1 MNTFGIEKNLIMSPA
16 ARSIYYFSFYLYLVG
31 LTLIVIP
38 NIFLKTLRFPETN
51 EVWIRIIGVLA
62 LCLGFY
68 YHRSAV
74 YNNAQFIKLTIPV
87 RVFVCLAFVAF
98 VILGYTIP
106 MLILI
111 GVIDLA
117 GAAWTY
123 FALKIKQPSAV

>member
-1 MNTFGIEKNLIMSPA
+1 MSPA

-38 NIFLKTLRFPETN
+38 NIFLKTLQFPETN

-62 LCLGFY
+62 VCLGFY

-74 YNNAQFIKLTIPV
+74 HNNVQFFRLTIPV
-87 RVFVCLAFVAF
+87 RVFVCLSFIAF
-98 VILGYTIP
+98 VILGFTIP
-106 MLILI
+106 ILI
-111 GVIDLA
+111 GIGLIDVA

-123 FALKIKQPSAV
+123 FALKK